1 LTSVL
6 RPGDGGEAVRDLQ
19 QRLSRLGLPS
29 ADELGRYGSGTEHAV
44 KSFQER
50 RGLRIDGIC
59 GPQTWSAIVESGF
72 RLGDRLLYHRRPMLR
87 GDDVAALQQRLNGLG
102 FDAGR
107 GDGILGEQTAAALRD
122 FQRNA
127 GIAVDGIAGP
137 ATLAA
142 LDRLG
147 APGSGSVAAVRERE
161 ALRQGRKM
169 ADSRIYVS
177 TVPGLELLGTVVER
191 GLLEAGAMVLLETLT
206 DDDSAVAAN
215 ANRFDA
221 HLFLAV
227 RPGDADGC
235 RCAYFATP
243 TFRSEGGYQ
252 VAAAMQQELAGTL
265 DACAD
270 TPCAKTYSLLRETR
284 MAAVVCEPVA
294 RDDVDGMRQLVRNV
308 TPVGDA
314 IVRGVRR
321 GLEEPAV
328 E

>member
-29 ADELGRYGSGTEHAV
+29 ADELGRYGPETERAV
-44 KSFQER
+44 RSFQER
-50 RGLRIDGIC
+50 RGLRVDGIC

-87 GDDVAALQQRLNGLG
+87 GDDVAALQQRLNALG

-161 ALRQGRKM
+161 ALRHGRKM

-177 TVPGLELLGTVVER
+177 AVPGLELLGTVVER

-227 RPGDADGC
+227 RPGDADRC
-235 RCAYFATP
+235 RCTYFATP

-252 VAAAMQQELAGTL
+252 VASAMQQELAGVL
-265 DACAD
+265 DACGD
-270 TPCAKTYSLLRETR
+270 TPCAKTYALLRETR

-294 RDDVDGMRQLVRNV
+294 RDDVDAMRRLVRNV